1 MPRSRMLVFPR
12 KESAHMSGTLVFV
25 AAAEEM
31 PLDHLG
37 LAARRTHRFRGMVE
51 NKEIVQN

>member
-37 LAARRTHRFRGMVE
+37 LAARRTHRFGGMVE
-51 NKEIVQN
+51 NKETVQN

>member
-12 KESAHMSGTLVFV
+12 KESAHMSGILVF
-25 AAAEEM
+25 AAAAQEM
-31 PLDHLG
+31 SLDHLD
-37 LAARRTHRFRGMVE
+37 LVARRTHRFCGMVA